1 MNHMTIDIMRVVP
14 DLPRMS
20 INLPEAHIERAEIDL
35 PSVVPGVAPR
45 PWIGPEPYF
54 VTDLPD
60 MGPRPSD
67 YDDRA
72 MGPYRIQGV
81 NPHWIDKIEGRGLTW
96 LQPFTN
102 LPQNV
107 PTSPTTPWRVSMVR
121 PPARFG
127 PYSVRVHN
135 GGVV

>member
-1 MNHMTIDIMRVVP
+1 MPNHMTIDVMRVVP

-20 INLPEAHIERAEIDL
+20 VNLPEAHIERAETNL

-54 VTDLPD
+54 PEIDET
-60 MGPRPSD
+60 
-67 YDDRA
+67 RA

-81 NPHWIDKIEGRGLTW
+81 NPHWISKIEGRGLTW

-107 PTSPTTPWRVSMVR
+107 PTSPTTPWRVSMIR

-127 PYSVRVHN
+127 PYAVRVHD